1 MRARASAGEGCAM
14 AKRRAGEG
22 VARGSDAAFPKEE
35 IDARQRRLKR
45 ILAAAGIDLYLTSG
59 AENVFWLSGQQ
70 TPGYYTFQCLAVPA
84 KGAAFLMLRG
94 LETHNARANTYLS
107 RIVGYADD
115 ADPAAAVAEI
125 VETRGF
131 KDRRIA
137 IDRNAWFLTAN
148 LFDRLRNRLGRL
160 EDGSGIV
167 ESLRR
172 VKSARELAAIRAAAR
187 ANDAGM
193 SAGLAAVRAGATEND
208 VAAEVMHAAIRAGS
222 EYVGMEPFIVSGP
235 RSGLPHA
242 TWRRRRIRNGDIVVL
257 ETAACHHRYHAASF
271 RTVAVGRVPRKA
283 RDWYEVCREAFAAG
297 ADMLRPGRTCADAH
311 DAVQAVIDAA
321 GCTEAYRKR
330 SGYGI
335 GIAFAPDWGEGNILS
350 LYRGVDVPIEPGMVF
365 HVPITLRDYG
375 RFTVAVSETIEVTA
389 RGPRILGKL
398 GRDLVEA

>member
-1 MRARASAGEGCAM
+1 MARARTDD
-14 AKRRAGEG
+14 G
-22 VARGSDAAFPKEE
+22 VVRGSDAAFPKEE
-35 IDARQRRLKR
+35 IDARLRRLKR
-45 ILAAAGIDLYLTSG
+45 GLAAAKIDLYLTSG

-84 KGAAFLMLRG
+84 KGAPFLMLRG

-115 ADPAAAVAEI
+115 ANPADAVADI
-125 VETRGF
+125 VESRGF
-131 KDRRIA
+131 RGRRIA
-137 IDRNAWFLTAN
+137 IDRNAWFLTPN
-148 LFDRLRNRLGRL
+148 LFDRLRRRLGRFA
-160 EDGSGIV
+160 DGSGIV
-167 ESLRR
+167 ETLRR

-193 SAGLAAVRAGATEND
+193 KAGLEAVRAGVTEND
-208 VAAEVMHAAIRAGS
+208 VAAEVMHGAIKAGS
-222 EYVGMEPFIVSGP
+222 EYVGMEPFVVSGP

-242 TWRRRRIRNGDIVVL
+242 TWRRRRIRKRDVVVL
-257 ETAACHHRYHAASF
+257 ETAACVHRYHAASF
-271 RTVAVGRVPRKA
+271 RTVAVGRVPRVA
-283 RDWYEVCREAFAAG
+283 RDWYAVCREAFEAG
-297 ADMLRPGRTCADAH
+297 AENLRPGRTCADVH

-330 SGYGI
+330 SGYSI

-350 LYRGVDVPIEPGMVF
+350 LYRGVDVAIEPGMVF

-375 RFTVAVSETIEVTA
+375 RFTVAVSETVEVTA

-398 GRDLVEA
+398 GQDLVEA

>member
-1 MRARASAGEGCAM
+1 M
-14 AKRRAGEG
+14 AKKRAGEG
-22 VARGSDAAFPKEE
+22 VPRSSDAAFPKEE

-45 ILAAAGIDLYLTSG
+45 ALVAAGVDLYLTSG
-59 AENVFWLSGQQ
+59 AENIFWLSGQQ

-84 KGAAFLMLRG
+84 RGAAFLMLRG

-115 ADPAAAVAEI
+115 ADPADAVADI
-125 VETRGF
+125 VESRGF
-131 KDRRIA
+131 KGRRIA

-148 LFDRLRNRLGRL
+148 LFDRLRSRLGPM
-160 EDGSGIV
+160 EDGGGMV

-172 VKSARELAAIRAAAR
+172 VKSPRELAAIRAAAR

-193 SAGLAAVRAGATEND
+193 RAGLAAVCAGATEND
-208 VAAEVMHAAIRAGS
+208 VAAEVMHAAIKAGS
-222 EYVGMEPFIVSGP
+222 EYVGMEPFVVSGP

-242 TWRRRRIRNGDIVVL
+242 TWRRRRIRKGDIVVL

-271 RTVAVGRVPRKA
+271 RTVAVGRVPPIA
-283 RDWYEVCREAFAAG
+283 RDWYAVCLEALAAG
-297 ADMLRPGRTCADAH
+297 AKKLRPGQTCADVH
-311 DAVQAVIDAA
+311 DAVQGVIDAA
-321 GCTEAYRKR
+321 GCTEAFRKR
-330 SGYGI
+330 SGYSI

-350 LYRGVDVPIEPGMVF
+350 LFRGVDVALEPGMVF

-389 RGPRILGKL
+389 RGPRILSKL
-398 GRDLVEA
+398 DRDLVEA